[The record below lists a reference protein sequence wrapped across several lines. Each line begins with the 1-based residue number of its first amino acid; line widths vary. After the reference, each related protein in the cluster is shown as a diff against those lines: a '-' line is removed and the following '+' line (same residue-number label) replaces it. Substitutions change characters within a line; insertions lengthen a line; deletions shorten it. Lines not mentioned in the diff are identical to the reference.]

1 MADLAE
7 YAEALLSTTTV
18 DFSAAAQT
26 TLYTVPVGK
35 CCVITKAVIVVGGD
49 AVTTD
54 ITIGVTANWDNW
66 AGANGI
72 AGADIQLD
80 NLDAAGAVGIISPAT
95 FLATPAAANTLQRYT
110 AGEVIK
116 IDVVVATGNATNTVY
131 LFGFLYDA

>member
-1 MADLAE
+1 MSDLDEGADS
-7 YAEALLSTTTV
+7 LLSKTTV
-18 DFSAAAQT
+18 AFDAVAQT
-26 TLYTVPVGK
+26 TLYTVPLGK
-35 CCVITKAVIVVGGD
+35 CCVITKAVIVVGAD

-54 ITIGVTANWDNW
+54 ITIGVTGTWDNW
-66 AGANGI
+66 AGTNGI

-110 AGEVIK
+110 AGEIIK
-116 IDVVVATGNATNTVY
+116 IDVVVATGGATNVVY